1 MTSSKPSKASDT
13 ASTPNMKKS
22 IQTKTFIALTLTIF
36 LCGVFYLASVNFATK
51 SLVGL
56 YNKEVATIKDNT
68 KVDDQGDYSVV
79 VGEEVN
85 VYPGT
90 IVLSV
95 DIDSFKTN
103 LIINT
108 AIITVVVMLILI
120 GSAYLI
126 VAHFNRPIKHLTRS
140 VKAGKQ
146 AEVNTSSDEV
156 QTLSQTYNEMLSKLN
171 GALSSQKNFNV
182 SVAHELKTPLAIMK
196 ANIDVLNNIQKK
208 NITDYQETIDIIHQS
223 LNKMNAVIETLL
235 DSSVLS
241 TASIDDT
248 ISLDE
253 ILSDVVTDIRPYA
266 KQHQIELEY
275 DPADCPKGKGN
286 EVLLYRAFYNL
297 VENGIKYNNAGGKV
311 HIKLE
316 CLKHG
321 AKVTI
326 ADNGRGIA
334 ESDLKHIFEP
344 FYRVEGSD
352 KEGLGL
358 GLSLVLNIIQRH
370 SGLINTISKP
380 SEGTIF
386 EVELPHLI

>member
-1 MTSSKPSKASDT
+1 
-13 ASTPNMKKS
+13 MKKS
-22 IQTKTFIALTLTIF
+22 IQTKTFIALALTIL
-36 LCGVFYLASVNFATK
+36 LCGVLYLASVDFTTR

-56 YNKEVATIKDNT
+56 YHQEVAQIKETT
-68 KVDDQGDYSVV
+68 KADIEGDYSVV
-79 VGEEVN
+79 VGQDIQ

-90 IVLSV
+90 VVISV

-108 AIITVVVMLILI
+108 AIITIVAMLILI

-126 VAHFNRPIKHLTRS
+126 VAYFNRPIKRLTRS

-146 AEVNTSSDEV
+146 ANVSSSGDEI
-156 QTLSQTYNEMLSKLN
+156 QTISQTYNEMLSKLN
-171 GALSSQKNFNV
+171 GALSSQKTFNV
-182 SVAHELKTPLAIMK
+182 SVAHELKTPLAVMK
-196 ANIDVLNNIQKK
+196 AHIDVLNNVQDK
-208 NITDYQETIDIIHQS
+208 NVTDYQETIDIIHQS

-253 ILSDVVTDIRPYA
+253 ILSDVITDIRPYA
-266 KQHQIELEY
+266 KQHQIDLDY
-275 DPADCPKGKGN
+275 VSADCPKGKGN

-297 VENGIKYNNAGGKV
+297 VENGIKYNKTGGKV
-311 HIKLE
+311 HVTLE

-326 ADNGRGIA
+326 TDNGKGIS
-334 ESDLKHIFEP
+334 ETDLQHIFEP

>member
-1 MTSSKPSKASDT
+1 
-13 ASTPNMKKS
+13 MKKS
-22 IQTKTFIALTLTIF
+22 IQTKTFIALTLSIF
-36 LCGVFYLASVNFATK
+36 MVGVLYLASVDFATK

-56 YNKEVATIKDNT
+56 YNREVSTTQENAKA
-68 KVDDQGDYSVV
+68 DDQGDYSVV
-79 VGEEVN
+79 VGQDVK

-90 IVLSV
+90 IQLSV

-108 AIITVVVMLILI
+108 AIITVVAMLILI
-120 GSAYLI
+120 GSAYLL
-126 VAHFNRPIKHLTRS
+126 VSYFNRPIKHLTRS

-146 AEVNTSSDEV
+146 AKVSSSSDEV
-156 QTLSQTYNEMLSKLN
+156 QTLSQNYNEMLSKLN

-196 ANIDVLNNIQKK
+196 ANIDVLNNIPEK
-208 NITDYQETIDIIHQS
+208 NAADYQETIDIIHQS

-241 TASIDDT
+241 TASIDDS

-266 KQHQIELEY
+266 KQHHVELEY
-275 DPADCPKGKGN
+275 APADCPKSKGN

-297 VENGIKYNNAGGKV
+297 VENGIKYNKAGGNV
-311 HIKLE
+311 RVKLE

-326 ADNGRGIA
+326 ADNGRGI
-334 ESDLKHIFEP
+334 SDTDLNHIFEP

-386 EVELPHLI
+386 EIELPHLI

>member
-1 MTSSKPSKASDT
+1 
-13 ASTPNMKKS
+13 MKKS
-22 IQTKTFIALTLTIF
+22 IQTKTFIALTTAIFMIGLLTF
-36 LCGVFYLASVNFATK
+36 ASIELTTK
-51 SLVGL
+51 SMVGL
-56 YNKEVATIKDNT
+56 YNQAVAKIAEQNPAINDY
-68 KVDDQGDYSVV
+68 DYSTV
-79 VGEEVN
+79 VGETTKSDQGN
-85 VYPGT
+85 VL
-90 IVLSV
+90 ISV
-95 DIDSFKTN
+95 EIDSFKNN

-108 AIITVVVMLILI
+108 AIITIIAMGLLI

-126 VAHFNRPIKHLTRS
+126 VSYFNRPIRHLTQS
-140 VKAGKQ
+140 VKAGQQ
-146 AEVNTSSDEV
+146 ATVTPTSDEV

-182 SVAHELKTPLAIMK
+182 SVAHELKTPLAVMK
-196 ANIDVLNNIQKK
+196 AHIDVLDNLKDK
-208 NITDYQETIDIIHQS
+208 SVEDYQETISIIHQS

-241 TASIDDT
+241 SASIDDT
-248 ISLDE
+248 INLDE
-253 ILSDVVTDIRPYA
+253 ILSDVVTDIKPYA
-266 KQHQIELEY
+266 AAHQVTLDY
-275 DPADCPKGKGN
+275 DASDCPQGKGN
-286 EVLLYRAFYNL
+286 QVLLYRAFYNL
-297 VENGIKYNNAGGKV
+297 VENAIKYNKAGGKV
-311 HIKLE
+311 RIKLE

-321 AKVTI
+321 SKVI
-326 ADNGRGIA
+326 VADNGIGIP
-334 ESDLKHIFEP
+334 EQDLQHIFEP